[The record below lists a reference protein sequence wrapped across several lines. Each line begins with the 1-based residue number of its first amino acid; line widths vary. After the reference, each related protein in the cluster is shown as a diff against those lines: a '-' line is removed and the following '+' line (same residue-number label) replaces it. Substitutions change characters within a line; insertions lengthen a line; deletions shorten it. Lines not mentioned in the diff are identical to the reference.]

1 VRGDRQAR
9 RYTWRVRHGALR
21 LLLPAVLALA
31 ACHAQTSAPPP
42 VAPAGPVKLSPA
54 EIAERATPS
63 IVSIRTPEGLGTGFV
78 VKEDGWIVTNLHVVA
93 GAERAV
99 VALPDK
105 KVFPVLEVMNASPRH
120 DLVILRIGVKGLPVL
135 PLGKTTGLRPGEPV
149 VAIGHPLG
157 LSDTVSNGLL
167 SAIRK
172 IDNLVVLQVS
182 APIAPGSSGGPIF
195 NEQGEVIGVAT
206 AILSGGQNLNL
217 GLPSD
222 YVQALVDHPEPMS
235 FEKFARAM
243 AELRE
248 RLQPPARKL
257 AKLPLSVFQ
266 GCNTAALRM
275 VGRGIGDAIAV
286 GAPLYNQGNHRACY
300 QIYQGAASDIENRLP
315 KSCVGPKRTLAQGR
329 SRAADLE
336 EPSEQA
342 WAMRDVFDSLV
353 EALKRR
359 GRAE

>member
-1 VRGDRQAR
+1 MAR
-9 RYTWRVRHGALR
+9 RARIGFVRLGILR
-21 LLLPAVLALA
+21 LLLPAVLALG
-31 ACHAQTSAPPP
+31 ACHASTGAPPA
-42 VAPAGPVKLSPA
+42 APAGPVKLTPA

-63 IVSIRTPEGLGTGFV
+63 IVSIRTPDGFGTGFV

-93 GAERAV
+93 SAERAL

-105 KVFPVLEVMNASPRH
+105 KVYPVLEVVNASPPH
-120 DLVILRIGVKGLPVL
+120 DLVVLRIDAKKLPVL
-135 PLGKTTGLRPGEPV
+135 PLGKVDKLRPGEPV

-157 LSDTVSNGLL
+157 LEDTVSNGLL
-167 SAIRK
+167 SAVRK
-172 IDNLVVLQVS
+172 IDDLVVLQVS

-206 AILSGGQNLNL
+206 AILAGGQNLNI
-217 GLPSD
+217 GLPAD
-222 YVQALVDHPEPMS
+222 YVRALMENPEPMS
-235 FEKFARAM
+235 FEKFASTMDEIRK
-243 AELRE
+243 
-248 RLQPPARKL
+248 RLQPPPRKI

-266 GCNTAALRM
+266 GCSAEALRI

-300 QIYQGAASDIENRLP
+300 QIYEGAASDIENRLP
-315 KSCVGPKRTLAQGR
+315 KSCVGPKRTLSQGR
-329 SRAADLE
+329 SRAAALD
-336 EPSEQA
+336 EPSDQA

>member
-1 VRGDRQAR
+1 MRLGV
-9 RYTWRVRHGALR
+9 LR
-21 LLLPAVLALA
+21 LLLPAVLALG
-31 ACHAQTSAPPP
+31 ACRASTGGPPP
-42 VAPAGPVKLSPA
+42 AAAGPVKLTPA

-63 IVSIRTPEGLGTGFV
+63 IVSIRTPDGFGTGFV
-78 VKEDGWIVTNLHVVA
+78 VKENGWIVTNLHVVA
-93 GAERAV
+93 GADRAI
-99 VALPDK
+99 VALPNK
-105 KVFPVLEVMNASPRH
+105 KIYPVLEVMNASPPH
-120 DLVILRIGVKGLPVL
+120 DLVILRIDASDLPVL
-135 PLGKTTGLRPGEPV
+135 PLGKTSALRPGEPV

-157 LSDTVSNGLL
+157 LEDTVSNGLL
-167 SAIRK
+167 SAVRK
-172 IDNLVVLQVS
+172 IDDLVVLQVS

-206 AILSGGQNLNL
+206 AILAGGQNLNL
-217 GLPSD
+217 GLPAD
-222 YVQALVDHPEPMS
+222 YVAALVEKPEPMS
-235 FEKFARAM
+235 FEKFATAM
-243 AELRE
+243 AVLRK
-248 RLQPPARKL
+248 RLQPPDRKI

-266 GCNTAALRM
+266 GCNADALRL

-300 QIYQGAASDIENRLP
+300 QIYEGAASDIENRLP

-342 WAMRDVFDSLV
+342 WAMRDTFDSLV
-353 EALKRR
+353 DALKRR

>member
-1 VRGDRQAR
+1 
-9 RYTWRVRHGALR
+9 VRHGVIR
-21 LLLPAVLALA
+21 LLVPALLALSS
-31 ACHAQTSAPPP
+31 CRAQTTAPPA
-42 VAPAGPVKLSPA
+42 APAGPVKLTPA

-63 IVSIRTPEGLGTGFV
+63 IVSIRTPDGLGTGFV
-78 VKEDGWIVTNLHVVA
+78 VREDGWIVTNLHVVA
-93 GAERAV
+93 SAERALV
-99 VALPDK
+99 TLPDE
-105 KVFPVLEVMNASPRH
+105 KVFPVLEVMNASPPH
-120 DLVILRIGVKGLPVL
+120 DLVILRIDAQSLPVL
-135 PLGKTTGLRPGEPV
+135 RLGKTARLRPGEPV

-167 SAIRK
+167 SAVRK
-172 IDNLVVLQVS
+172 IGDLVVLQVS

-206 AILSGGQNLNL
+206 AILAGGQNLNL
-217 GLPSD
+217 GLPAD
-222 YVQALVDHPEPMS
+222 YVQALLERPEPMS
-235 FEKFARAM
+235 FEKFASIMTEVR
-243 AELRE
+243 R
-248 RLQPPARKL
+248 RLEPPDRKI

-266 GCNTAALRM
+266 GCNVAALRL

-300 QIYQGAASDIENRLP
+300 QIYEGAASDIENRLP
-315 KSCVGPKRTLAQGR
+315 KSCIGPKQTLAKAR

-353 EALKRR
+353 DALKRR
-359 GRAE
+359 VRTE

>member
-1 VRGDRQAR
+1 M
-9 RYTWRVRHGALR
+9 
-21 LLLPAVLALA
+21 ALA
-31 ACHAQTSAPPP
+31 ACRASTGNAPPP
-42 VAPAGPVKLSPA
+42 ATAGPVKLTPA

-63 IVSIRTPEGLGTGFV
+63 IVSIRTPDGFGTGFV
-78 VKEDGWIVTNLHVVA
+78 VKEDGWIVTNLHVIA
-93 GAERAV
+93 SAERVAV
-99 VALPDK
+99 TLPSK
-105 KVFPVLEVMNASPRH
+105 LVYPVLEVMNVSPPH
-120 DLVILRIGVKGLPVL
+120 DLVVVRIDAKKLPVL
-135 PLGKTTGLRPGEPV
+135 PLGKVARLRPGEPV

-157 LSDTVSNGLL
+157 LEDTVSNGLL
-167 SAIRK
+167 SAVRK
-172 IDNLVVLQVS
+172 IDGLVVLQVS

-222 YVQALVDHPEPMS
+222 YVADLLAHPEPVP

-243 AELRE
+243 AALRK
-248 RLQPPARKL
+248 RLEPPDRKI
-257 AKLPLSVFQ
+257 AKLPLSVFT
-266 GCNTAALRM
+266 GCDAAALRI
-275 VGRGIGDAIAV
+275 VGRSIGDAIAV

-300 QIYQGAASDIENRLP
+300 QIYEGAASDIENRLP
-315 KSCVGPKRTLAQGR
+315 KSCSGPKKTLAQGR

-353 EALKRR
+353 DALKRR